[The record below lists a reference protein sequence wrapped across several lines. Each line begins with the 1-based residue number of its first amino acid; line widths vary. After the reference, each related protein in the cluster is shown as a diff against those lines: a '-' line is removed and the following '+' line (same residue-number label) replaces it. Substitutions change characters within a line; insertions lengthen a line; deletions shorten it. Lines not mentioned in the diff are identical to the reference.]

1 MRTNGSNF
9 VDKIFNTDDVVLA
22 ERLFNDRVVRDRNTL
37 LVDLGISTLVD
48 QTTDGLQVGVTISNI
63 RLDQLKHLRG
73 SLVKTNKNT
82 VVDLQ
87 KTEQLKNLTG
97 LGSNVVDTT
106 DTDNENK
113 LLLSGNIV
121 VTFSLGLTTETD
133 LVLGSSLVFGIMLG
147 SALEEFTT
155 LSKLGLH

>member
-1 MRTNGSNF
+1 
-9 VDKIFNTDDVVLA
+9 
-22 ERLFNDRVVRDRNTL
+22 L

-87 KTEQLKNLTG
+87 KTEQLKNLTR
-97 LGSNVVDTT
+97 LGGNVVDTT
-106 DTDNENK
+106 NTNNK
-113 LLLSGNIV
+113 DELLLSGNIV
-121 VTFSLGLTTETD
+121 VTFSLGLTTKTD
-133 LVLGSSLVFGIMLG
+133 FVKSSSLVFSIML
-147 SALEEFTT
+147 SSTLEKVTT
-155 LSKLGLH
+155 LGELGLIQV